1 MIEIINKIFVI
12 ICGRRANRPIRDNR
26 KNIKIIDLSVKT
38 VQADLS
44 NRLEVLFLHGLV
56 LTYKFKVK
64 SVICTTRFYMVL
76 TEELNASEPLS
87 RCRK

>member
-12 ICGRRANRPIRDNR
+12 ICGRRANRPIRDKR
-26 KNIKIIDLSVKT
+26 KTIKIIDLSVKT

-44 NRLEVLFLHGLV
+44 NRLVVLHFHGVV
-56 LTYKFKVK
+56 LNDKVK
-64 SVICTTRFYMVL
+64 VKTVSCTASLYMVL